1 MLLMMIKN
9 RNILIDDD
17 NESILLADFGSAY
30 VLRDSSYSTVAGSM
44 LYMAPERFSERNIPS
59 PQSDLW

>member
-1 MLLMMIKN
+1 MK

-30 VLRDSSYSTVAGSM
+30 VLNDSTVAGSQ
-44 LYMAPERFSERNIPS
+44 LYMAPERLNDPNVSS